1 MEIVND
7 YIAHTDSKK
16 RITLRKS
23 KFEYYKVQEFE
34 NGYIVLA
41 PKELKDPAGI
51 SDKTLAVIDESIANL
66 KKGKVSAPVDLSD
79 F

>member
-1 MEIVND
+1 MN
-7 YIAHTDSKK
+7 
-16 RITLRKS
+16 
-23 KFEYYKVQEFE
+23 FE

-66 KKGKVSAPVDLSD
+66 KKEKVSAPVDLSD